1 MTNIKLS
8 DVKRAY
14 AQKALAIAKGKG
26 IKGSVVVLPE
36 FMEEN
41 GTWVPTDSAVIESAN
56 STKGFGYIGLV
67 QNRTVMVKGAE
78 FDNDVWAIQRGK
90 VASMEAKYTPGMV
103 LEGHIVTEDTL
114 TAPNPSNVAQDLK
127 YISAAAREANIP
139 CTIDDQPIYQIRYW
153 DNTGTIADTHIPHNN
168 VIEVVAKNTGM
179 KAAQAKRL
187 AELQG
192 KATKTKAEKLEIAEL
207 EDAVGA

>member
-41 GTWVPTDSAVIESAN
+41 GTWVPTDSAVIESPN
-56 STKGFGYIGLV
+56 TTKGFGYINLV
-67 QNRTVMVKGAE
+67 QNRAIMAKGVE
-78 FDNDVWAIQRGK
+78 FDREVWAIHRGK
-90 VASMEAKYTPGMV
+90 MTSLEAKYTPGMI
-103 LEGHIVTEDTL
+103 LEGHLVIEDSL
-114 TAPNPSNVAQDLK
+114 SPSNINNIEQDLK
-127 YISAAAREANIP
+127 YISAQAREQKIT
-139 CTIDDQPIYQIRYW
+139 CTIDDQPIYQIKYW
-153 DNTGTIADTHIPHNN
+153 DRTGTVEDTEIKHNN
-168 VIEVVAKNTGM
+168 IIEVIAKNTGI